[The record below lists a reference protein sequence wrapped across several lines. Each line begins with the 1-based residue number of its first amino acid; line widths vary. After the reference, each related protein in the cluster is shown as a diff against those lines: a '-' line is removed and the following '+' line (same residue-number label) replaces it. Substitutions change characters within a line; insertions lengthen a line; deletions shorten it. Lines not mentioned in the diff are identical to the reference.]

1 MTNRR
6 FFQIVLLIMLFASL
20 TRLLMIN
27 HHDTLVVE
35 DEGGDLSYAVRLIE
49 GNPPNLRTLYHRT
62 FIIYHDAFAVGIY
75 AGFKFLTGQVQSVSD
90 LQNDYFANR
99 QEFVIA
105 TRLWIGFL
113 TVCAVGLV
121 AFIGRYFSPQI
132 GIFSALVLALHTF
145 VTYNSVYALP
155 DALIIFAVALNLWL
169 VMRVYH
175 YRRTRDYVLW
185 GLFFVW
191 VMITKLIA
199 APIAIALV
207 IAHTAIAYETAYNSS
222 IQKDEQK
229 DEQKYGQQSAQPWR
243 VFLRVWIFNKNVW
256 ITTVMLIV
264 GHVLFNPFLVAY
276 PTEMMTDLGKIS
288 GMFGR
293 QGSAPT
299 LELYVRGWTEAFAQL
314 ITLIWRWWLPMTL
327 IGVGM
332 AWTYRRSVPYWMLLS
347 VWLLQGLYLLH
358 NMTNSYSQVYYWT
371 SWVISLSLVT
381 GIGLASVWQW
391 AQMGGWWRVG
401 YVAIAGVLLAE
412 GAMLASYIQ
421 LVRQPT
427 TQDLARA
434 FIHANIPADAKM
446 IAGDGLTYTVPLQ
459 RNITSIDRA
468 TAMRGNPLNVWAWY
482 QNLSPQDR
490 PAPAYDIYGPEVQSQ
505 LETLDELQTLIQ
517 SENIT
522 YYITMEY
529 CRGFTYSPDS
539 ESALDFPPN
548 SPLAVAGYVQMAV
561 FSPFTTNTC
570 ENEIATRT
578 GLSYPPTVF
587 AQHRAGPIITI
598 YQIPQAG
605 A

>member
-6 FFQIVLLIMLFASL
+6 FFQIVLLIMVFASF

-35 DEGGDLSYAVRLIE
+35 DEGGDLSFAVRLVE
-49 GNPPNLRTLYHRT
+49 GNPPNLNTLYHRT

-75 AGFKFLTGQVQSVSD
+75 AGIKFLTGQVQSVSD
-90 LQNDYFANR
+90 FQNEYFANR
-99 QEFVIA
+99 QAFVIA

-121 AFIGRYFSPQI
+121 ALIGRYFSLTI

-169 VMRVYH
+169 AMRVYH

-207 IAHTAIAYETAYNSS
+207 IAHTAIAYETARN
-222 IQKDEQK
+222 QTT
-229 DEQKYGQQSAQPWR
+229 QPWR
-243 VFLRVWIFNKNVW
+243 VFLRVWIFNKNVG
-256 ITTVMLIV
+256 ITALMLIV
-264 GHVLFNPFLVAY
+264 GHVLFNPFLVLY
-276 PTEMMTDLGKIS
+276 PDAMMRDLGKIS

-299 LELYVRGWTEAFAQL
+299 LELYVRGWIEAFAQL

-327 IGVGM
+327 LGVGM
-332 AWTYRRSVPYWMLLS
+332 AWTYRRSVPYWMLFS

-371 SWVISLSLVT
+371 SWVISLSVVT

-459 RNITSIDRA
+459 RNNTSIDRA
-468 TAMRGNPLNVWAWY
+468 TAMRGNALNIWAWY
-482 QNLSPQDR
+482 QGLSPQDR
-490 PAPAYDIYGPEVQSQ
+490 PAPAYDLYGPEIQSQ
-505 LETLDELQTLIQ
+505 IETLDELQRLIQ

-548 SPLAVAGYVQMAV
+548 SPLAVSGYEPLAV
-561 FSPFTTNTC
+561 FSPFASNTC

-578 GLSYPPTVF
+578 GLSFPPTVF
-587 AQHRAGPIITI
+587 AQHHAGPIIII
-598 YQIPQAG
+598 YQIPQEG